1 MFPMPYLKIGFI
13 MVNTITES
21 TLIATLTV
29 GDLRQLFREFQSEKI
44 KEVVRP
50 HGRTGHGLHSI
61 ECEFGVSHKTAQAY
75 KDGILAPAVSQR
87 GRKIVVDLDYAREL
101 FNESK
106 GK

>member
-1 MFPMPYLKIGFI
+1 MLEI
-13 MVNTITES
+13 NNS
-21 TLIATLTV
+21 TPIAALTF
-29 GDLRQLFREFQSEKI
+29 GQFWELFEEHYGKLSLSSQ